1 MFGFGI
7 TELFSS
13 IVDLLKASLDFL
25 APLFALL
32 VAFLG
37 WYFGKLKEALA
48 VIMTNIITL
57 FAIVPLLI
65 GTGTYAHYQTA
76 KKCEVRTV
84 EKLRKDYKF
93 VPKKENANKTVFD
106 FLNPLGW
113 WK

>member
-7 TELFSS
+7 TELLSS
-13 IVDLLKASLDFL
+13 IIDLLKASLDFL

-37 WYFGKLKEALA
+37 WYFDKFKAA
-48 VIMTNIITL
+48 ASVIATNLITL
-57 FAIVPLLI
+57 FLIVPLLV
-65 GTGTYAHYQTA
+65 GAGTYSHYQTA

-93 VPKKENANKTVFD
+93 VPKKDTSQKNVFD